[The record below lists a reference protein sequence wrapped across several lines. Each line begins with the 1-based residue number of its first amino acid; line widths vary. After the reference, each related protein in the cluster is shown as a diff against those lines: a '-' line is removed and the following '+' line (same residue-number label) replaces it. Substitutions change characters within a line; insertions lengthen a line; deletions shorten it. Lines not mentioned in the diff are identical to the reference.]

1 MALRTRRIR
10 RWLIAAIAAGAA
22 TVAGIVVF
30 GAGST
35 QPPAAP
41 PTTAAHDTAAATAS
55 AAQPAAS
62 AHGTRGPRAAL
73 PESRVDPDAA
83 RKVALAYDK
92 GRFNAFFDEKVFL
105 ATSVADG
112 KLSIQALRDQLLN
125 IEELKALPRD
135 GLVLTGK
142 PAAVTERMAM
152 IDTLEA
158 MSEDDPAAL
167 DALAEIGQKPFEAG
181 LATPTK
187 RAVAAEKY
195 DVFVALARKNWELA
209 KQSFLD
215 LHNPALMDLL
225 KPALIGGLVDS
236 GLSRADAVR
245 QVDALATARPANP
258 PPAQAAQDG

>member
-1 MALRTRRIR
+1 MALRTQRIR
-10 RWLIAAIAAGAA
+10 RWLFAAAIAAAVV
-22 TVAGIVVF
+22 TGIVIF
-30 GAGST
+30 GAGMQGT
-35 QPPAAP
+35 RP
-41 PTTAAHDTAAATAS
+41 AATAPDT
-55 AAQPAAS
+55 AVARPHAEQLPAA
-62 AHGTRGPRAAL
+62 AGEHGAAGPRAAL
-73 PESRVDPDAA
+73 PESRVDPDVA
-83 RKVALAYDK
+83 RKVALEYDK

-105 ATSVADG
+105 ATSVTDG
-112 KLSIQALRDQLLN
+112 KLSIKALKDQLLN
-125 IEELKALPRD
+125 IDELKALPRD

-142 PAAVTERMAM
+142 PPAVVERMAM

-158 MSEDDPAAL
+158 MSEVDPAAL
-167 DALAEIGQKPFEAG
+167 DALAEVGQKPFETG

-236 GLSRADAVR
+236 GRSRADAVR
-245 QVDALATARPANP
+245 TVDALATARAAAPAAP
-258 PPAQAAQDG
+258 AAQDG